1 MDVLDHDV
9 QLSSPAVDGDL
20 PGPRSAQLLARQERR
35 ESDARAGRREHQ
47 GRRPDDLRLD
57 LERRIYEVVFSPP
70 SCMSSPT
77 SCASTKQQRTALL

>member
-1 MDVLDHDV
+1 MDLLDHDV

-20 PGPRSAQLLARQERR
+20 PGRSAQLLARQERR
-35 ESDARAGRREHQ
+35 ESDTRAGRREHQ

-57 LERRIYEVVFSPP
+57 LQRRIYEVGFSPP
-70 SCMSSPT
+70 SCMSSPM